1 MLSSTTEAVGVA
13 FDSVD
18 VIYRVSI
25 GFSFFLTTLVFLS
38 LEMANFILLS
48 LYFSYSR

>member
-38 LEMANFILLS
+38 LEMAKFNIVILI
-48 LYFSYSR
+48 F